1 MKKELENIKKL
12 AEVLQSSLER
22 VCEESYVTQM
32 EELKTAADDF
42 KQFQEEQLPYIK
54 DSLLWLQHL
63 IIDENSGAIYIDKEC
78 R

>member
-63 IIDENSGAIYIDKEC
+63 IIDENSGAIYIDKEY